1 MKPHDRADRAI
12 DEAAADI
19 AGALNKLMDK
29 IYAMPDVAPDYAIE
43 RLLLHLAGDL
53 ASLVNK
59 VAQPGSATLRLSNAL
74 ADYRDSR
81 LKDR

>member
-43 RLLLHLAGDL
+43 RLLLHLERIPVDFTH
-53 ASLVNK
+53 SLH
-59 VAQPGSATLRLSNAL
+59 A
-74 ADYRDSR
+74 
-81 LKDR
+81 